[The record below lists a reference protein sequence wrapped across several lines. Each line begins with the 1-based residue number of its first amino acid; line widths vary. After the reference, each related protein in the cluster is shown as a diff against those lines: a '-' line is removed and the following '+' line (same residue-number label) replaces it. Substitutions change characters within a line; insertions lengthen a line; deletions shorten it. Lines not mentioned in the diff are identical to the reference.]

1 MRVPPEGDLAPAE
14 RIYQP
19 AQAIRRIGPASV
31 LLGKLGEVSSRL
43 PAPSPVNYLAVRL
56 KVGESWRYQP
66 PANHAVCWIA
76 LSSGSLAVPEPVQA
90 GQLPPFR
97 PSNQPTPLPP
107 TTHPHSP

>member
-31 LLGKLGEVSSRL
+31 LLGKFGEVSSRL

-56 KVGESWRYQP
+56 KAGESWRYQP
-66 PANHAVCWIA
+66 PADHAVCWIA

-90 GQLPPFR
+90 GELAAFE
-97 PSNQPTPLPP
+97 PSHEAIDFPA
-107 TTHPHSP
+107 